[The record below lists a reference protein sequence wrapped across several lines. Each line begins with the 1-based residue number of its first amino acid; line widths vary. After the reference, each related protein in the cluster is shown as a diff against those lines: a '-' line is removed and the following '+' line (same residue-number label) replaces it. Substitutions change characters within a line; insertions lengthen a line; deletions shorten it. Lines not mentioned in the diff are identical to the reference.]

1 MYNIIKFGRFIM
13 NDEIFEGKTL
23 QDLTKDIYDNSKNK
37 KTQIDLLIK
46 ELHSF
51 INNANDA
58 LVIAP
63 IIKEYFDISIKNDE
77 HLVKLASV
85 IQRYLS
91 KSVSTDTNGEFSLSD
106 SEKADLMSTLKLT
119 ADELQ
124 SENDKI
130 DKVKESSSEVISN

>member
-1 MYNIIKFGRFIM
+1 M